1 MAAYAAL
8 DLIAAIKNPSPATLW
23 FVGDAQLRTLT
34 KLANIFVTSVQSKL
48 LPSNAASPR
57 VGNNKPLEFS
67 EKPRVPIEKPR
78 VDNNDT
84 NCYNL
89 RSHKSNYIAT
99 VKDFNTDVAKNIMN
113 NDFTYKCYDTFTEFP
128 TNDPYDYEM
137 NTSSELFNA
146 IFNPDTG

>member
-1 MAAYAAL
+1 M
-8 DLIAAIKNPSPATLW
+8 TE
-23 FVGDAQLRTLT
+23 
-34 KLANIFVTSVQSKL
+34 LADIFVTSVQPKL
-48 LPSNAASPR
+48 LPSNATSPR

-67 EKPRVPIEKPR
+67 EKPRVLIEKPR
-78 VDNNDT
+78 VDNNNT
-84 NCYNL
+84 NRYNL

-113 NDFTYKCYDTFTEFP
+113 NAFTYKCNDTFTEFL

-146 IFNPDTG
+146 IFNPDTREIMTYGKLIKDEKTREI